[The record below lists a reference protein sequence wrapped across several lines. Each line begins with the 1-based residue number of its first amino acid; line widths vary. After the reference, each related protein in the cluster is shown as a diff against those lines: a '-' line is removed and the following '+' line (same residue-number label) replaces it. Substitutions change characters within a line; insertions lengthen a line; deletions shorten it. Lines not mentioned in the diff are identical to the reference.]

1 MPSRQVEVR
10 EFLFISLVPKDMVR
24 LDSLKSISHHNRDK
38 DQAQNLDKIEE
49 ENFEDDDAVAT
60 PAGKSNT
67 AQRSSTLGGIKSQL
81 SQSSVSS
88 TQNVGERLKDHL
100 LTAIDNL
107 IADIESVP
115 ESIAS

>member
-1 MPSRQVEVR
+1 
-10 EFLFISLVPKDMVR
+10 MVR

-49 ENFEDDDAVAT
+49 ENFEDDDAVVI
-60 PAGKSNT
+60 PAGKSNA

-81 SQSSVSS
+81 SQSSLSS

-115 ESIAS
+115 ESIASQANDHIHSNDVILTYG